1 MLYKYKDSYK
11 KIAMGLLSFIPDL
24 KDISHLQTELDWY
37 QKDASRFLY
46 LWKNENGDFSG
57 VVGFELVNKQVI
69 VRHIALS
76 PAERN
81 EGVTY
86 KILDELATLY
96 PEAKM
101 MGSLEIAAIITKW
114 EKRKDGEWKWTNE
127 VNLQIS

>member
-86 KILDELATLY
+86 KILDELANLY
-96 PEAKM
+96 PESKM

-114 EKRKDGEWKWTNE
+114 EQRKDGE
-127 VNLQIS
+127 

>member
-37 QKDASRFLY
+37 QKDGSRFLY

-86 KILDELATLY
+86 KILDELANLY

-114 EKRKDGEWKWTNE
+114 EQRKDGE
-127 VNLQIS
+127 

>member
-101 MGSLEIAAIITKW
+101 MGSLEIAGIITKW
-114 EKRKDGEWKWTNE
+114 EQRKDGEWKWTNE